1 MTTDNPK
8 PIGRPRVR
16 PIQVTP
22 TATRI
27 SALQARLGLST
38 AHAARYLGVSIST
51 YRSWVD
57 GQREPGAVLDRLLDV
72 LGALEVMA
80 PEIHSQIVE
89 QTR

>member
-1 MTTDNPK
+1 MTDK
-8 PIGRPRVR
+8 PSPGRPRVR
-16 PIQVTP
+16 PIHATP
-22 TATRI
+22 TSQRI

-38 AHAARYLGVSIST
+38 AHAARYLGVSVST

-57 GQREPGAVLDRLLDV
+57 GQREPGAVLTRLLDV

-89 QTR
+89 SAR